1 MGLTPPCSLLWLLA
15 LGKGTTLR
23 FGSRGLADGFL
34 SIGMEIF
41 KLPAGRLATV
51 FYTKEPQEYQDGVL
65 PKSDLP
71 SEMEKGKSDETLQPI
86 VSTKSRRS
94 TRNIED
100 QLDRNGHS
108 FAWKNISLD
117 IKIDHGK
124 KRLLD
129 RVDGELATQWLS
141 A

>member
-1 MGLTPPCSLLWLLA
+1 
-15 LGKGTTLR
+15 
-23 FGSRGLADGFL
+23 
-34 SIGMEIF
+34 MEIF

-51 FYTKEPQEYQDGVL
+51 FYKKEPREYQGSVV

-86 VSTKSRRS
+86 VPARSRRS
-94 TRNIED
+94 TRNIDD
-100 QLDRNGHS
+100 QLERKGHT

-117 IKIDHGK
+117 IKLDHAG

-129 RVDGELATQWLS
+129 RMDGELGNALS
-141 A
+141 PA

>member
-1 MGLTPPCSLLWLLA
+1 
-15 LGKGTTLR
+15 
-23 FGSRGLADGFL
+23 
-34 SIGMEIF
+34 MEIF

-51 FYTKEPQEYQDGVL
+51 FYKKEPQEYQDGVL
-65 PKSDLP
+65 PESDLP

-86 VSTKSRRS
+86 FSTKSRRS